1 MLTKSGLGRFFV
13 FTDFIIAAFCHQIIF
28 PLELSTSKSKS
39 KSKSLDEY
47 YLMNND
53 LIKWAVEQ
61 VRHLNTV
68 FI

>member
-1 MLTKSGLGRFFV
+1 MTLLTKSGLGRFFV

-28 PLELSTSKSKS
+28 PLELSTSKS
-39 KSKSLDEY
+39 LDEY